1 MADNCTFQLKRH
13 SIEYFSV
20 SVMSII
26 IIYDRREFT
35 RLATEVRSLKPIIS
49 NEEIKIKLA
58 IKVKTI
64 VHIEGDH
71 LPVVVVV
78 DVVGI
83 PPQPGH
89 VVVDVGQGSSELVDN
104 GRAVWAQHRN
114 LDLMKY

>member
-1 MADNCTFQLKRH
+1 
-13 SIEYFSV
+13 
-20 SVMSII
+20 
-26 IIYDRREFT
+26 
-35 RLATEVRSLKPIIS
+35 LKPIIS

-104 GRAVWAQHRN
+104 GRAVWAHHWN